1 MKKFGKKLRLL
12 RQNAG
17 LSIRTT
23 AREFGYST
31 HSYLNEV
38 ELGRKE
44 PTVELVLKI
53 ARFFDVTTD
62 ELLKDEIEL
71 SVTAPGRKGAR

>member
-1 MKKFGKKLRLL
+1 MRNFGNKLRAL
-12 RQNAG
+12 RKQRG
-17 LSIRTT
+17 LSLWKL
-23 AREFGYST
+23 AEQFGYQT

-44 PTVELVLKI
+44 PTVELVLKV

-71 SVTAPGRKGAR
+71 TLPKRAKRAH

>member
-1 MKKFGKKLRLL
+1 MRNFGIKLRTL
-12 RQNAG
+12 RKQKE
-17 LSIRTT
+17 LSLWKL
-23 AREFGYST
+23 AEQFGYHT

-44 PTVELVLKI
+44 PTVELVLKA
-53 ARFFDVTTD
+53 ARFFNVTTD

-71 SVTAPGRKGAR
+71 ILPKRAKRAR

>member
-1 MKKFGKKLRLL
+1 MGNFGSKLRTL
-12 RQNAG
+12 RKHKG
-17 LSIRTT
+17 LSLWKL
-23 AREFGYST
+23 AEQFGYQT

-44 PTVELVLKI
+44 PTVELVLKA
-53 ARFFDVTTD
+53 ARFFEVTTD

-71 SVTAPGRKGAR
+71 RFPKRAKRAQ

>member
-1 MKKFGKKLRLL
+1 MRNFGSKLRAL
-12 RQNAG
+12 RKHNG
-17 LSIRTT
+17 LSLWKL
-23 AREFGYST
+23 AEQFGYQT

-44 PTVELVLKI
+44 PTVELVLKV
-53 ARFFDVTTD
+53 ARLFDVTTD

-71 SVTAPGRKGAR
+71 TLPKRARRAR